1 MHFIEIVMINSQ
13 HLVDNCACTRL
24 RTVAR
29 LMTRAYD
36 EALQPAGLNAS
47 QLAILAAIDVDDATS
62 IAALSKRLAMDRTTL
77 SRNLK
82 PLERAKWIRLGAEGW
97 KRSKTV
103 HVTSEGRQRLTRA
116 ASLWDT
122 AQSGFLKRFG
132 KAEWKRV
139 DADLKAVA
147 ALF

>member
-1 MHFIEIVMINSQ
+1 MRSDEPISSRDLM
-13 HLVDNCACTRL
+13 DACACTRL
-24 RTVAR
+24 RTAAR

-36 EALQPAGLNAS
+36 EALRPAGVNAS
-47 QLAILAAIDVDDATS
+47 QLAILTAIDVDEATS

-82 PLERAKWIRLGAEGW
+82 PLESAGLVRLGAEGW

-103 HVTSEGRQRLTRA
+103 HLTAQGRRLLTRA
-116 ASLWDT
+116 KALWDA
-122 AQSGFLKRFG
+122 AQTSFLERFG
-132 KAEWKRV
+132 KSEWKRLER
-139 DADLKAVA
+139 DLRAIA

>member
-1 MHFIEIVMINSQ
+1 MRADEPISSRDLM
-13 HLVDNCACTRL
+13 DACACTRL
-24 RTVAR
+24 RTAAR

-36 EALQPAGLNAS
+36 EALRPAGVNAS
-47 QLAILAAIDVDDATS
+47 QLAILTAIDVDEATS

-82 PLERAKWIRLGAEGW
+82 PLESAGLVRLGAEGW

-103 HVTSEGRQRLTRA
+103 HLTAQGRRLLTRA
-116 ASLWDT
+116 KALWDA
-122 AQSGFLKRFG
+122 AQTSFLERFG
-132 KAEWKRV
+132 KSEWKRLER
-139 DADLKAVA
+139 DLRAIA

>member
-1 MHFIEIVMINSQ
+1 MIASKQ
-13 HLVDNCACTRL
+13 LIDSCACNRL

-36 EALQPAGLNAS
+36 EALRPAGVNAS
-47 QLAILAAIDVDDATS
+47 QLGILAAIDVDEATS

-82 PLERAKWIRLGAEGW
+82 PLQAARLVRLGAEGW

-103 HVTSEGRQRLTRA
+103 HLTSEGRELLRRAKVLWYEAQTR
-116 ASLWDT
+116 
-122 AQSGFLKRFG
+122 FLRRFG
-132 KAEWKRV
+132 KSEWERV
-139 DADLKAVA
+139 EADLRAIT